1 MRLFPRTAGAA
12 TARSGSFAFRGVH
25 SLAGVVLLAA
35 AVLAGCGQNGA
46 EENVVGTT
54 QPTPPSDVIA
64 PLAASAVASGGN
76 PLAGRPFYKVEGTQ
90 VDHAADAIRAARPA
104 DAALLDK
111 IANTPTAIWL
121 GAWNPANK
129 VRANVTG
136 IVGGARFASATPVLA
151 IYRLPAHDCRGY
163 PASGPGSAADYR
175 AWIGQIA
182 AGLKPGP
189 AAVVLEPGVLGY
201 LDCLQPADASLT
213 YTLMREAATTLT
225 SAGAAV
231 YLDISNRAGLSS
243 VEAASRLRQA
253 GVEAVRGFALNTS
266 LFTET
271 PAVISYGEAIA
282 ARLGTGAHFVI
293 DTSRNGA
300 GKPAAGPLCNPVGR
314 ALGTRPTTATG
325 SAAVDALLW
334 VKMPGESDGT
344 CNGGP
349 AAGVFWTDYALGLA
363 SRAAW

>member
-1 MRLFPRTAGAA
+1 
-12 TARSGSFAFRGVH
+12 
-25 SLAGVVLLAA
+25 VLLAISA
-35 AVLAGCGQNGA
+35 LAGCGQSGGSDNRGA
-46 EENVVGTT
+46 TT
-54 QPTPPSDVIA
+54 QPTAPSEAAASQV
-64 PLAASAVASGGN
+64 PLAAGGAPNGEN
-76 PLAGRPFYKVEGTQ
+76 PLAARPFYKVDGTQ
-90 VDHAADAIRAARPA
+90 ADHAVDAVRAARPA
-104 DAALLDK
+104 DAALLGK
-111 IANTPTAIWL
+111 IADTPTAIWL
-121 GAWNPANK
+121 GAWNPTSQ
-129 VRANVTG
+129 VRANAAG
-136 IVGGARFASATPVLA
+136 IVSGARFASATPVLVT
-151 IYRLPAHDCRGY
+151 YRLPAHECRGY

-201 LDCLQPADASLT
+201 LDCLQPADTSLT
-213 YTLMREAATTLT
+213 YTLIREAALELT
-225 SAGAAV
+225 HAGATV

-243 VEAASRLRQA
+243 AEAASRLRQA
-253 GVEAVRGFALNTS
+253 GVDTVRGFALNTS
-266 LFTET
+266 LFTAT
-271 PAVISYGEAIA
+271 PAVISYGESIA
-282 ARLGTGAHFVI
+282 ARLGTGAHFVV

-300 GKPAAGPLCNPVGR
+300 GRPPAGPLCNPPDR